1 MVGDA
6 RAALNLVQT
15 IDTLLGEKININ
27 IEELKN
33 NADDVEAEVKKAV
46 EKAAEAKP
54 AKNPG
59 MYM

>member
-54 AKNPG
+54 A
-59 MYM
+59 